1 MPDPADLPSDKGL
14 LQSLFGSNVSEKG
27 GGLMF
32 IGWLSPATLD
42 DFRQMLSDPS
52 RVESLAEQLKQ
63 MGEQVKKEAAAA
75 AKAPK
80 AVAK

>member
-14 LQSLFGSNVSEKG
+14 LQTLFGSNASDKG
-27 GGLMF
+27 GGMMF

-52 RVESLAEQLKQ
+52 RVESFAEQLKQ

-75 AKAPK
+75 PPKVPAK
-80 AVAK
+80 